1 MLRIFRGWGNVSA
14 GRQAG
19 MELAEGISPHTG
31 VLQEQQGSPAG
42 GPGVL
47 RDQTA
52 AAIGGS

>member
-19 MELAEGISPHTG
+19 MELAQGISPHTG